1 MTKMTDPGPVEPKR
15 TKVKPKEMV
24 RWLEILVR
32 ETAKDL
38 AQVSAE
44 RDRLIAIMAA
54 DEHGRAVVHEARKLI
69 DWWLKLDPASM
80 DDHSTHPLTPLR
92 RAVEAYNQA
101 RGEPQRKEQE

>member
-1 MTKMTDPGPVEPKR
+1 MTDPRAVEPKR

-44 RDRLIAIMAA
+44 RDRLIGIMAA
-54 DEHGRAVVHEARKLI
+54 DEHGRAVVHEACKLI
-69 DWWLKLDPASM
+69 DWWMKMNGFDPRE
-80 DDHSTHPLTPLR
+80 DVTHPLTPLR

-101 RGEPQRKEQE
+101 RGGSQGKEQE

>member
-1 MTKMTDPGPVEPKR
+1 MTDPQPVGPKR

-32 ETAKDL
+32 ETAKDP
-38 AQVSAE
+38 AKVSAE

-69 DWWLKLDPASM
+69 DRWLKISPGLG
-80 DDHSTHPLTPLR
+80 DDLTHPLTPLR

-101 RGEPQRKEQE
+101 RGDER